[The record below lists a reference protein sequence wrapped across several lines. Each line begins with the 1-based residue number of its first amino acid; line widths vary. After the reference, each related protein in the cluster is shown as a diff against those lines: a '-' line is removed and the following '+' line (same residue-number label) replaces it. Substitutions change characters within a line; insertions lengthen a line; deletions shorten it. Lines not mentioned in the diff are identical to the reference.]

1 MNINQNNYETFFL
14 LYVDNELSTAERLCV
29 EAFIQEHP
37 YLEKEFRLLQGMV
50 LPAEDSILGD
60 KAMLYRSA
68 AIDGNV
74 QEAMLLYL
82 DGELADPGKRALE
95 NKIAAEEQVL
105 TSWELLKKTKLQ
117 ADDVVIFP
125 GKQLLYRR
133 DSARIVYLR
142 FTKWAVAAALIA
154 AGFYAGVTLVNQQDE
169 KETTVA
175 KADAN
180 KPENT
185 GSITA
190 KDDKALDPAT
200 KLIATKPEAKLE
212 APSGVTKKTPGLAG
226 AARKNPDY
234 VTGNNSIQ
242 KTGEYLNASRTE
254 PKQGIPVKIILQ
266 QPAIAANNGKLN
278 IEKPEIQEVS
288 TVLASVA
295 ERPKPKV
302 EITDRNT
309 RVIENSFARNGLLEE
324 PEQTGNHILFMNQ
337 EDVAR
342 SKAGI
347 FFKKLKRT
355 VARSTN
361 IKTGNSLKIAGFEF
375 AVK

>member
-14 LYVDNELSTAERLCV
+14 LYADNELSAAERLYV

-37 YLEKEFRLLQGMV
+37 YLEKELRLLQGMV
-50 LPAEDSILGD
+50 LPVEDSIFGD

-74 QEAMLLYL
+74 QEALLLYL

-105 TSWELLKKTKLQ
+105 TSWELLKKTKLE

-133 DSARIVYLR
+133 ESTRIVYAR
-142 FTKWAVAAALIA
+142 FTNWAVAAALIA
-154 AGFYAGVTLVNQQDE
+154 AGFYAGVTLVSQQDG

-175 KADAN
+175 NADAN
-180 KPENT
+180 KSENT

-190 KDDKALDPAT
+190 KDDKAFDPAT
-200 KLIATKPEAKLE
+200 TETTTKPEVKLE
-212 APSGVTKKTPGLAG
+212 FPSGGAKKTLALAG
-226 AARKNPDY
+226 AARKNPDNI
-234 VTGNNSIQ
+234 TGKNSTQ

-254 PKQGIPVKIILQ
+254 PKQGIPMKLIPE
-266 QPAIAANNGKLN
+266 QPAIAANNGKVN
-278 IEKPEIQEVS
+278 VEKPETQEVS

-295 ERPKPKV
+295 ERAKLKV
-302 EITDRNT
+302 EITARNT
-309 RVIENSFARNGLLEE
+309 GVIENSFARSSLMEE
-324 PEQTGNHILFMNQ
+324 PEQTGDHILFMDL